1 MNKRDSK
8 LSTEKL
14 KEELLQLTKANEDI
28 VRKVLE
34 NQGTDTS
41 KIRIIDRSKYLV
53 EFIPD
58 AISKL
63 QDKYGSDIDLSKPEM
78 EDEIRK
84 LIEKKFHES
93 IGTPKKWNAY
103 YLLQHCKLPGEII
116 ITENVKVVP
125 FVEWPCEDYFTIMR
139 KLTGGRGPMAS
150 SLSEQNFED
159 GEKNIKKTF
168 GEKNPTGIIIF
179 NDINANNEKDA
190 YNKTV
195 NFAKHVATT
204 LSVLTN
210 SNMEIAIWL
219 LEGKTK
225 GINLIYPHI
234 FFWHYNP
241 TSCDPKTL
249 EDVTR
254 CILRKIPKNYLVQL
268 ALKYEKDAIWD
279 SEERFRMLKRW
290 SALEYIAEEY
300 TKSIKPLLSNDD
312 KKKIVSFIIDEVL
325 DERSPEVL
333 QKIQSNVGNMN
344 RKNAKDKIRDLLDYC
359 GYILQNVNEN
369 NDVLDVI
376 YQHRN
381 CITHSGGCYKD
392 KPEIDKCDGPAYCRG
407 SDFSIGDLN
416 RELSRMLKA
425 YIGKIAHVTFEYS
438 EEIPSDK

>member
-1 MNKRDSK
+1 MKKDSK
-8 LSTEKL
+8 TFKKLS
-14 KEELLQLTKANEDI
+14 EELFALAEMNEDM
-28 VRKVLE
+28 VREVLE
-34 NQGTDTS
+34 KEGTDTS
-41 KIRIIDRSKYLV
+41 EIIIVDRSKYMA
-53 EFIPD
+53 EFIPEVMGE
-58 AISKL
+58 L
-63 QDKYGSDIDLSKPEM
+63 EDKYGSDFDLSKPEM
-78 EDEIRK
+78 EDEARE
-84 LIEKKFHES
+84 LIENKFQES
-93 IGTPKKWNAY
+93 IETPKNWNAY
-103 YLLQHCKLPGEII
+103 YLLQHCQLPGEIN
-116 ITENVKVVP
+116 ITNDIKVIP
-125 FVEWPCEDYFTIMR
+125 FAEWPCEDYLAIVR
-139 KLTGGRGPMAS
+139 KLASERGPIAS
-150 SLSEQNFED
+150 CLSE
-159 GEKNIKKTF
+159 KTLENSENHIRGVY
-168 GEKNPTGIIIF
+168 GEKNPTGLLIF
-179 NDINANNEKDA
+179 NDIEADDEKEAYDKTIDFAN
-190 YNKTV
+190 
-195 NFAKHVATT
+195 HVTT
-204 LSVLTN
+204 ILSVLTN
-210 SNMEIAIWL
+210 SNMEIVVWL
-219 LEGKTK
+219 IEGKTG

-300 TKSIKPLLSNDD
+300 TKSIKPLLSSDD
-312 KKKIVSFIIDEVL
+312 RKKIVSFIIDEVL
-325 DERSPEVL
+325 GDRSPEVL

-344 RKNAKDKIRDLLDYC
+344 RKNAKDKIRDLLNWC
-359 GYILQNVNEN
+359 GYNLQNVNES

-392 KPEIDKCDGPAYCRG
+392 KPEIDKCDGPVYCRG